1 MGTKEFE
8 NKIIMATSEKHWTNQ
23 DFQDTKK
30 ILLGR
35 VLADIWKQGVQIEVS

>member
-23 DFQDTKK
+23 DFQDMKK
-30 ILLGR
+30 YFQAAFHFENTR
-35 VLADIWKQGVQIEVS
+35 MP